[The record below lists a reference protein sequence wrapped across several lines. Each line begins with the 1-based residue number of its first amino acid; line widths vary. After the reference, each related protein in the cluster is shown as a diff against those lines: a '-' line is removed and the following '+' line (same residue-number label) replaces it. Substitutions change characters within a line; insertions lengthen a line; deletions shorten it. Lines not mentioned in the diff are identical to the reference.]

1 MEGAHL
7 PTPDQSPPILPK
19 LDPDQ
24 LTAFESQW
32 NDHPGMRHMGARL
45 DLSDPGTVRAVVDPI
60 KPEHRGGLGTE
71 AVNGAVISGVFDL
84 VIGLAGYLQTAGRRA
99 GVAQLGIQF
108 LRPVLGDRFEVLGQ
122 PIRVGKTL
130 VFCTAELRDQDG
142 KPCARCDG
150 IVAVAGGDVGAGP
163 AF

>member
-1 MEGAHL
+1 M

-19 LDPDQ
+19 LDGDR
-24 LTAFESQW
+24 LAAFEAQW
-32 NDHPGMRHMGARL
+32 NEHPGMRHMGARL
-45 DLSDPGTVRAVVDPI
+45 DLSVPGFVRAVVDPI
-60 KPEHRGGLGTE
+60 RPEHRGGLGTD

-84 VIGLAGYLQTAGRRA
+84 VIGLGGYLQTVGRRA

-108 LRPVLGDRFEVLGQ
+108 LRPVVGNRFEVIGR
-122 PIRVGKTL
+122 PVRVGKTL
-130 VFCTAELRDQDG
+130 VFCTAELRDQEG
-142 KPCARCDG
+142 ELCARCDG